1 MDLGLKDHVAIVT
14 GGSRGIGRATAQ
26 ALLREG
32 AKVVV
37 SSVRPASV
45 EAAVKELSAFGAV
58 EGIAANVAVEADVV
72 RLVAESVE
80 RFGRLDVMVANAGI
94 DGDVVNLAEMTVA
107 QWDEMMAV
115 HLRGSFLCGREAA
128 RAMRDAGRRGRIVT
142 VGSTSGFE
150 SEASSGHYC
159 AAKSGIH
166 GLTRSMAVDFAK
178 WGIRANC
185 VAPGWVRTDMT
196 VGYIPAPGEPL
207 VGCGVMDRVATP
219 EEIANAIVFLASE
232 SCGFLTGE
240 TLIIDGGQTIAAP
253 DAVSGATGSAT
264 GS

>member
-1 MDLGLKDHVAIVT
+1 MDLGLKDQVAIVT
-14 GGSRGIGRATAQ
+14 GGSRGIGRAAAE

-45 EAAVKELSAFGAV
+45 EAAVKELSALGTV
-58 EGIAANVAVEADVV
+58 EGIAADVSVEADVV
-72 RLVAESVE
+72 RLVAETVNL
-80 RFGRLDVMVANAGI
+80 FGGLDVMVANAGI
-94 DGDVVNLAEMTVA
+94 GGDSVNLADMTAA

-128 RAMRDAGRRGRIVT
+128 RAMRSAGRRGRIVT
-142 VGSTSGFE
+142 VGSSSGFE
-150 SEASSGHYC
+150 SEASGGHYC
-159 AAKSGIH
+159 AAKAGIH
-166 GLTRSMAVDFAK
+166 GLTRSMAVDFAQ

-196 VGYIPAPGEPL
+196 VDEIPPPGESV
-207 VGCGVMDRVATP
+207 VGCGVIDRVGNP

-232 SCGFLTGE
+232 SCGFMTGE
-240 TLIIDGGQTIAAP
+240 TLVVDGGQLIIAPDPASAAP
-253 DAVSGATGSAT
+253 TT
-264 GS
+264 

>member
-1 MDLGLKDHVAIVT
+1 MDLGLKDQVAIVT
-14 GGSRGIGRATAQ
+14 GGSRGIGRAAAE

-45 EAAVKELSAFGAV
+45 EAAVKELSTLGTV
-58 EGIAANVAVEADVV
+58 EGIAADVSAEADVV
-72 RLVAESVE
+72 RLVAETVNL
-80 RFGRLDVMVANAGI
+80 FGGLDVMVANAGI
-94 DGDVVNLAEMTVA
+94 GGDSVNLADMTAA

-128 RAMRDAGRRGRIVT
+128 RAMRSAGRRGRIVT
-142 VGSTSGFE
+142 VGSSSGFE
-150 SEASSGHYC
+150 SEASGGHYC
-159 AAKSGIH
+159 AAKAGIH
-166 GLTRSMAVDFAK
+166 GLTRSMAVDFAQ

-196 VGYIPAPGEPL
+196 VDEIPPPGESV
-207 VGCGVMDRVATP
+207 VGCGVIDRVGNP

-232 SCGFLTGE
+232 SCGFMTGE
-240 TLIIDGGQTIAAP
+240 TLVVDGGQLIIAP
-253 DAVSGATGSAT
+253 DPNPSSSGG
-264 GS
+264 

>member
-1 MDLGLKDHVAIVT
+1 MDLGLKDQVAIVT
-14 GGSRGIGRATAQ
+14 GGSRGIGRAAAE

-45 EAAVKELSAFGAV
+45 EAAVKELSASGAV
-58 EGIAANVAVEADVV
+58 EGIVADVSVEADVV
-72 RLVAESVE
+72 RLVAETVNL
-80 RFGRLDVMVANAGI
+80 FGGLDVMVANAGI
-94 DGDVVNLAEMTVA
+94 DGGSVNLAEMTVA

-128 RAMRDAGRRGRIVT
+128 RAMRSGGRRGRIVT

-150 SEASSGHYC
+150 SDASGGHYC
-159 AAKSGIH
+159 AAKAGIH
-166 GLTRSMAVDFAK
+166 GLTRSMAVDFAQ

-196 VGYIPAPGEPL
+196 VDDIPPPGEPL
-207 VGCGVMDRVATP
+207 VGCGVMDRVGEP
-219 EEIANAIVFLASE
+219 EELANAIAFLASE
-232 SCGFLTGE
+232 SCGFMTGE
-240 TLIIDGGQTIAAP
+240 TLVVDGGQLIIAP
-253 DAVSGATGSAT
+253 DPAPVEPAT
-264 GS
+264 